1 MESIKHALFNLRK
14 IFWMPRQRY
23 AFLCQRSGFYR

>member
-1 MESIKHALFNLRK
+1 MEKIKHVLLNVRK
-14 IFWMPRQRY
+14 LFWMPRQRY